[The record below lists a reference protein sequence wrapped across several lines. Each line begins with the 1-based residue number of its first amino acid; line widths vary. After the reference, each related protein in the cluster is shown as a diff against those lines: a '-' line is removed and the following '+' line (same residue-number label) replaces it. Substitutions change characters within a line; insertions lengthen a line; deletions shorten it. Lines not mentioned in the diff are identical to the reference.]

1 MLTAEN
7 VKSRWNEVL
16 DILLSTNRV
25 AWLAFF
31 DARIS
36 AVTSEAIHL
45 DFRDVDKLGGAHTF
59 SPARNSANQ
68 QALKASIYKVF
79 GEELDIIVE

>member
-1 MLTAEN
+1 MTVEV

-16 DILLSTNRV
+16 DHLQSKNRV

-36 AVTSEAIHL
+36 SVTSEAIFL
-45 DFRDVDKLGGAHTF
+45 DFRDANKLGSAHTF
-59 SPARNSANQ
+59 SPARNSGNQ